1 MTQVEKQVGDETARV
16 SYTYDRDRI
25 RTISHNGVTYG
36 FTYDIYGNR
45 KAVTVGGQELTY
57 TEYRNKNGLIDH
69 IVYGTG
75 ETLRNVYDEQERLV
89 SQYLDDPYGLRESLF
104 ENTYDN
110 YGNLIQ
116 QSDHQAGLEKEYRQ
130 DLIGRTI
137 GMRDSRGFSRN
148 MAYDGKNRVKTLIQ
162 KVGEE
167 TVNTTFLYGEV
178 EKKEKPGLLYGL
190 EIDGAQRAAYAYD
203 ALARQTKKILK
214 LPNEKSM

>member
-45 KAVTVGGQELTY
+45 KAVTVGGQELTH

-116 QSDHQAGLEKEYRQ
+116 QSDHQAGLEKEYR
-130 DLIGRTI
+130 
-137 GMRDSRGFSRN
+137 
-148 MAYDGKNRVKTLIQ
+148 
-162 KVGEE
+162 
-167 TVNTTFLYGEV
+167 
-178 EKKEKPGLLYGL
+178 
-190 EIDGAQRAAYAYD
+190 
-203 ALARQTKKILK
+203 
-214 LPNEKSM
+214 